1 MTRKGETMNYF
12 VFNKTSDY
20 TRGYAEHVTAG
31 PSGLL
36 VEPGYGGRAVFFS
49 RVMDSAESG
58 TVWHRMTC
66 QDCARDRAA
75 VRISFY
81 TAEEL
86 NGPCGENGPG
96 VREVIR
102 SETISFSR
110 KKEYLQPFLKK
121 QAPFGPDI
129 LLHSL
134 EGRYIWFL
142 LEIYPQTEE
151 EIHIGTF
158 MIRFP
163 ARSWMQYL
171 PELYRKEM
179 GNDSFLD
186 RYLSIFQSLY
196 DDVGER
202 IRSFSD
208 WLEPGLAQ
216 PGILN
221 WMAGWLDV
229 EEPYIWTEKQLRYL
243 LEHIMEFYRAR
254 GTRRG
259 IELFVE
265 LYTGRK
271 PFVVEW
277 QDVARFRENG
287 VQRELLEELYE
298 DDPDSFTVLVTEEC
312 VPGYREHQTLIRI
325 IEQIRPVR
333 MEPHLIVLKPYIF
346 ADGYS
351 YLGVNSVLGRYEEAV
366 LGQNSRLAF
375 ASVAGEE
382 RSED

>member
-1 MTRKGETMNYF
+1 MNYF

-20 TRGYAEHVTAG
+20 TRGYMEHVTAG
-31 PSGLL
+31 PSGIL
-36 VEPGYGGRAVFFS
+36 VESGYTGRAVFLS
-49 RVMDSAESG
+49 RVMDSAVSG
-58 TVWHRMTC
+58 TIWHRMTC
-66 QDCARDRAA
+66 RDCAQDRVAA
-75 VRISFY
+75 RISFY
-81 TAEEL
+81 TAEEPDC
-86 NGPCGENGPG
+86 PCGEDSLD

-102 SETISFSR
+102 SKAFSLTR
-110 KKEYLQPFLKK
+110 KKEYLRPFLKK
-121 QAPFGPDI
+121 QVPFGPDI

-134 EGRYIWFL
+134 EGRYMWFL
-142 LEIYPQTEE
+142 LEIFPQTEE
-151 EIHIGTF
+151 EVRIGTF

-163 ARSWMQYL
+163 AVSWIRYL
-171 PELYRKEM
+171 PELYQKEM
-179 GNDSFLD
+179 GNNSFLD

-196 DDVGER
+196 DDVGDL
-202 IRSFSD
+202 IRKFSD

-229 EEPYIWTEKQLRYL
+229 EEPYIWTEEQLRYL

-259 IELFVE
+259 VELFVE

-277 QDVARFRENG
+277 QDVALFREKG
-287 VQRELLEELYE
+287 VQRELLESLYE
-298 DDPDSFTVLVTEEC
+298 DDPDSFTVLVQEEC
-312 VPGYREHQTLIRI
+312 VPGYKEHQTLIRI
-325 IEQIRPVR
+325 IEQISPVR
-333 MEPHLIVLKPYIF
+333 MELHLIVLKPYIF